1 MADPTTLTNPAVE
14 GKLQLDASSLIPE
27 LSQCQGAC
35 LERLESALNG
45 NGKVQRAHIK
55 HEQGAAQVCLHYDPA
70 RMSAEQAQRI
80 AARAGSKIASR
91 YRHDVYPVEGMDCSD
106 CAMVLEHGLGRVEG
120 IFSARVSYADETLR
134 LEYDARQIS
143 RPAIRRSV
151 KNLGYRIPPSGI
163 TRWYIQNHML
173 LLSLLSGLS
182 LLVGWLGERFF
193 GFPYALSLAFYLAA
207 YLLGGWHTAIHTAR
221 DIRQRRFDVDMLML
235 MAALGAAA
243 IGQYPEGALLL
254 FLFSLGH
261 ALEERALNRARRSIR
276 ALADLAP
283 RHAVVRR
290 DGSETLL
297 PVERVAIDDIVIVRP
312 GERFPVDGRVLS
324 GSSAVDQAPVTGESV
339 PVDKAP
345 GDQVYAGSV
354 NGEGA
359 LDVKATRLARDSTL
373 RRVMRMVERAQS
385 QKSPTQQLTE
395 RFMAWYVPAVLLIA
409 LAIIILPPLIGMPFA
424 TSFIRAM
431 TFLVAASPCAL
442 ALGTPSAVLAG
453 TARAARGGVLVKG
466 GLHLENLGR
475 LRAAAF
481 DKTGTLT
488 SGQLTVT
495 DVVTY
500 PAGNDAIV
508 YDGIVNDG
516 VTSDDELLRLA
527 AGVESR
533 SAHPLAQAVVRAAE
547 ERSLTLPYAVDVQAI
562 SGRGIQAAVGS
573 TLVWVGSRGWF
584 EQQGVEPPQTMITE
598 LEKLESA
605 GKTVVL
611 VRKGESFVGLVALAD
626 VVRPEA
632 RQAIADLLRMGLQKI
647 VMLSGDNQRTAAHI
661 AAQTGIPDYRAGLL
675 PEDKLTVIQ
684 NLVERYQVVAM
695 VGDGV
700 NDAPALANATVGIA
714 MGSAGSDAALETADV
729 ALMSS
734 NLDVLPF
741 AVGLGRATL
750 GTVRQNLAIAIGVI
764 LALSAASIL
773 GWAGIGLAILLHEG
787 STLLVV
793 LNGLRLLRY
802 RQ

>member
-1 MADPTTLTNPAVE
+1 
-14 GKLQLDASSLIPE
+14 LQLDASSLIPE
-27 LSQCQGAC
+27 LSQCQGYC

-55 HEQGAAQVCLHYDPA
+55 HEQGLPQVCLHYDPA
-70 RMSAEQAQRI
+70 RVSAEQAQRI
-80 AARAGSKIASR
+80 AARTGSKIANR
-91 YRHDVYPVEGMDCSD
+91 YRHEVYPVEGMDCSD

-120 IFSARVSYADETLR
+120 IFSARVSYADETLH

-143 RPAIRRSV
+143 RLAIRRSV
-151 KNLGYRIPPSGI
+151 QNLGYRVPPAGI
-163 TRWYIQNHML
+163 TRWYTYNHML
-173 LLSLLSGLS
+173 LLSLLSGLA

-235 MAALGAAA
+235 VAALGAAA

-261 ALEERALNRARRSIR
+261 ALEERALNRARQSIR

-290 DGSETLL
+290 EGVETLQ
-297 PVERVAIDDIVIVRP
+297 PVERVEIGDIVIVRP

-345 GDQVYAGSV
+345 GDEVYAGSV

-359 LDVKATRLARDSTL
+359 LEVQVTRLARDSTL
-373 RRVMRMVERAQS
+373 RRVMRMVEQAQA

-409 LAIIILPPLIGMPFA
+409 LTIISLPPLLGVSFA

-488 SGQLTVT
+488 SGQLSVT
-495 DVVTY
+495 DVITY
-500 PAGNDAIV
+500 PEGSNAE
-508 YDGIVNDG
+508 
-516 VTSDDELLRLA
+516 ELLELA

-533 SAHPLAQAVVRAAE
+533 SSHPLAQAVVRAAE
-547 ERSLTLPYAVDVQAI
+547 ERVLTLPAAVDVQAI
-562 SGRGIQAAVGS
+562 SGRGIQAVVEG
-573 TLVWVGSRGWF
+573 TPVWAGSRGWF
-584 EQQGVEPPQTMITE
+584 EQQGVELPQTMITE

-611 VRKGESFVGLVALAD
+611 VRKGDSFAGLIALAD

-632 RQAIADLLRMGLQKI
+632 RQAIVDLMEMGLQKI
-647 VMLSGDNQRTAAHI
+647 VMLSGDNQRTAAYI

-734 NLDVLPF
+734 NLGVLPF
-741 AVGLGRATL
+741 AIGLGRATL
-750 GTVRQNLAIAIGVI
+750 GTVRQNLAIAIAVI

-793 LNGLRLLRY
+793 VNGLRLLRY
-802 RQ
+802 RL

>member
-1 MADPTTLTNPAVE
+1 MADPTSLAEPAVE
-14 GKLQLDASSLIPE
+14 GKLQLDASLLIPRVE
-27 LSQCQGAC
+27 QCQGSC

-55 HEQGAAQVCLHYDPA
+55 HEQGAPMLCLHYD
-70 RMSAEQAQRI
+70 SSKVSTEQARRI

-91 YRHDVYPVEGMDCSD
+91 YRHEVYPVEGMDCSD
-106 CAMVLEHGLGRVEG
+106 CARVLEHGMGRVEG
-120 IFSARVSYADETLR
+120 VFSARVSYADQTLH
-134 LEYDARQIS
+134 LEYDNRQVS
-143 RPAIRRSV
+143 RNYIRRRV
-151 KNLGYRIPPSGI
+151 KNLGYRVAPSGI
-163 TRWYIQNHML
+163 LRWYTESHML
-173 LLSLLSGLS
+173 LLSLFSGLA

-193 GFPYALSLAFYLAA
+193 GIPYGLSLTLYLTA

-235 MAALGAAA
+235 AAALGAAA
-243 IGQYPEGALLL
+243 TGQYPEGALLL

-261 ALEERALNRARRSIR
+261 ALEERALSRARQSIR

-283 RHAVVRR
+283 RYAVVRQ
-290 DGSETLL
+290 DGTEAFQ
-297 PVERVAIDDIVIVRP
+297 PVERVAIGDIVIVRS

-345 GDQVYAGSV
+345 GDDVYAGSV
-354 NGEGA
+354 NGEGV
-359 LDVKATRLARDSTL
+359 LDVQATRLARDSTL
-373 RRVMRMVERAQS
+373 RRVMRMVEQAQA
-385 QKSPTQQLTE
+385 QQSPTQQLTE
-395 RFMAWYVPAVLLIA
+395 RFMGWYVPAVLLIA
-409 LAIIILPPLIGMPFA
+409 LSIIVIPPLIGVPFA
-424 TSFIRAM
+424 NSFIRAM

-453 TARAARGGVLVKG
+453 TARAARGGALVKG

-475 LRAAAF
+475 LQAAAF

-495 DVVTY
+495 EVIPF
-500 PAGNDAIV
+500 PAGNE
-508 YDGIVNDG
+508 G
-516 VTSDDELLRLA
+516 VANGGDELLRLA

-547 ERSLTLPYAVDVQAI
+547 ERGLPLPAAVGVQAV
-562 SGRGIQAAVGS
+562 SGRGIQAVVGG
-573 TLVWVGSRGWF
+573 TPVWAGSRDWF
-584 EQQGVEPPQTMITE
+584 DRLGAAPPQSLETE
-598 LEKLESA
+598 LEKLEA
-605 GKTVVL
+605 EGKTVIL
-611 VRKGESFVGLVALAD
+611 VRRGEDFAGLIALAD

-632 RQAIADLLRMGLQKI
+632 RQAVADLLRMGLQKV

-661 AAQTGIPDYRAGLL
+661 AAQVGIPDYRAGLL
-675 PEDKLTVIQ
+675 PEDKLAAIQ
-684 NLVERYQVVAM
+684 ELVDEYQVVAM
-695 VGDGV
+695 VGDGA

-734 NLDVLPF
+734 DLGMLPF
-741 AVGLGRATL
+741 AIGLGRVTL
-750 GTVRQNLAIAIGVI
+750 RSIRQNLAIAIGMI

-793 LNGLRLLRY
+793 LNGLRLLGY